1 MFFRRAANFDL
12 VASEHGTDLV
22 VTGDWSPA
30 TAKALSRGKADGLV
44 LNYAKGY
51 RERSLEFL
59 QDWPLRRI
67 RILARTITD
76 LVPVYRMA
84 ATLESISVITAPR
97 TPLDLARLP
106 KLTQLGAEWEQV
118 ESSIEAGVGLRDLYL
133 GSYNPRDLTP
143 LAQSRHLRSISMKDR
158 PYIESLAGIDAFP
171 LLEKLGI
178 YLARGLRDLSD
189 LASASAP
196 RNLRELQLE
205 SDRGITR
212 LDEIGTATNLEFLN
226 ISELRDIESLA
237 PLGNLKR
244 LNTLYAYGTTRVA
257 DADLT
262 PLMKLSSLK
271 DLRMMNR
278 RSYYPSV
285 GEVKARL
292 SSGVLPRE

>member
-44 LNYAKGY
+44 LNYARGY
-51 RERSLEFL
+51 RERNLEFL

-76 LVPVYRMA
+76 LAPVYRMA

-97 TPLDLARLP
+97 APLDLARLP

-118 ESSIEAGVGLRDLYL
+118 ESSIEAGGGLRDLYL

-143 LAQSRHLRSISMKDR
+143 LAQSTQLRSISMKDR

-178 YLARGLRDLSD
+178 YLARGLSDLSD

-196 RNLRELQLE
+196 RHLRELQLE

-212 LDEIGTATNLEFLN
+212 LDEIGMATNLEFLN
-226 ISELRDIESLA
+226 ISDLRDIESLA
-237 PLGNLKR
+237 PLGNLK
-244 LNTLYAYGTTRVA
+244 LLDTLYAYETTRVA
-257 DADLT
+257 DGDLT
-262 PLMKLSSLK
+262 PLMKLPSLK

-278 RSYYPSV
+278 RSYSPSV

>member
-30 TAKALSRGKADGLV
+30 TAKALSRGKADGLI
-44 LNYAKGY
+44 LNYARGY
-51 RERSLEFL
+51 RERNLEFL

-67 RILARTITD
+67 RILAGTITD
-76 LVPVYRMA
+76 LAPVYRMA

-97 TPLDLARLP
+97 APLNLARLP
-106 KLTQLGAEWEQV
+106 KLTHLGAEWEQV

-143 LAQSRHLRSISMKDR
+143 LAQSRQLRSISMKDR

-178 YLARGLRDLSD
+178 YLARGLSDLSD

-196 RNLRELQLE
+196 RHLRELQLE

-226 ISELRDIESLA
+226 ISDLRDVESLA
-237 PLGNLKR
+237 PLGNLK
-244 LNTLYAYGTTRVA
+244 LLDTLYAYETTRVA
-257 DADLT
+257 DGDLT
-262 PLMKLSSLK
+262 PLMKLPSLK

-278 RSYYPSV
+278 RSYSPSV

>member
-30 TAKALSRGKADGLV
+30 TAKALSRGKADGLI
-44 LNYAKGY
+44 LNYARGY
-51 RERSLEFL
+51 RERNLEFL

-67 RILARTITD
+67 RILAGTITD
-76 LVPVYRMA
+76 LAPVYRMA

-97 TPLDLARLP
+97 APLNLARLP
-106 KLTQLGAEWEQV
+106 KLTHLGAEWEQV

-143 LAQSRHLRSISMKDR
+143 LAQSRQLRSISMKDR

-178 YLARGLRDLSD
+178 YLARGLSDLSD

-196 RNLRELQLE
+196 RHLRELQLE

-226 ISELRDIESLA
+226 ISDLRDIESLA
-237 PLGNLKR
+237 PLGNLK
-244 LNTLYAYGTTRVA
+244 LLDTLYAYETTRVA
-257 DADLT
+257 DGDLT
-262 PLMKLSSLK
+262 PLMRLPSLK

-278 RSYYPSV
+278 RSYSPSV

-292 SSGVLPRE
+292 SSRVLPRE

>member
-44 LNYAKGY
+44 LNYARGY
-51 RERSLEFL
+51 RERNLEFL

-76 LVPVYRMA
+76 LAPVYRMA

-97 TPLDLARLP
+97 APLNLARLP
-106 KLTQLGAEWEQV
+106 KLTHLGAEWEQV

-143 LAQSRHLRSISMKDR
+143 LAQSRQLRSISMKDR

-178 YLARGLRDLSD
+178 YLARGLGDLSD

-196 RNLRELQLE
+196 RHLRELQLE

-226 ISELRDIESLA
+226 ISDLRDIESLA
-237 PLGNLKR
+237 PLGNLK
-244 LNTLYAYGTTRVA
+244 LLDTLYAYETTRVA
-257 DADLT
+257 DGDLT
-262 PLMKLSSLK
+262 PLMKLPSLK

-278 RSYYPSV
+278 RSYSPSV

>member
-1 MFFRRAANFDL
+1 MLFRRAANFDL

-97 TPLDLARLP
+97 APLDLARLP

-118 ESSIEAGVGLRDLYL
+118 ESSIEAGGGLRDLYL

-143 LAQSRHLRSISMKDR
+143 LAQSTQLRSISMKDR

-196 RNLRELQLE
+196 RHLRELQLE

-212 LDEIGTATNLEFLN
+212 LDEIGMATNLEFLN

-237 PLGNLKR
+237 PLGNLK
-244 LNTLYAYGTTRVA
+244 LLDTLYAYGTTRVA
-257 DADLT
+257 DGDLT
-262 PLMKLSSLK
+262 PLMKLPSLK

-278 RSYYPSV
+278 RSYSPSV
-285 GEVKARL
+285 GEVKALL
-292 SSGVLPRE
+292 SSGVLRGE

>member
-30 TAKALSRGKADGLV
+30 TAKALSSGKADGLV

-51 RERSLEFL
+51 RERSLGFL

-143 LAQSRHLRSISMKDR
+143 LAQSRRLRSISMKDR

-278 RSYYPSV
+278 RSYSPSV
-285 GEVKARL
+285 REVKARL